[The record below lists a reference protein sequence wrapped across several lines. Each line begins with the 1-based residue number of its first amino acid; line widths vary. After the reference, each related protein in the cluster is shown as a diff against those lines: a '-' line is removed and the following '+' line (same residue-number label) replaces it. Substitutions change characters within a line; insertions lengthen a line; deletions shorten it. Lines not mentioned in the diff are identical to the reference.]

1 MSLYRGEKVLDG
13 ADFFTDSLPFYFN
26 RVEETFDLQMH
37 SHRFVEI
44 VLVAEGEGFH
54 FIDEDVVRVTK
65 NDVFLLPAGTRH
77 VFRPGHAG
85 SRRPLI
91 VYNCLYEPG
100 KLLSCLEHLPG
111 FHELSRSRPYLFE
124 GSATSSPGWLHLR
137 DGGSPWSIWFRSAYR
152 EFTERKPGYLLQLY
166 SQFIELAVMLERHL
180 ERLQSSSAAEPLNQ
194 MMETVLRRIDTD
206 YATRLSARKFAAATH
221 LSERHFRRLFRQYA
235 GCTFH
240 NYVRNKR
247 MERSRELL
255 ASTRLSVI
263 EIMRSVGYADKK
275 HFLSL
280 FKQSTGVSPTEYRR
294 QASLD
299 RPLEHK

>member
-44 VLVAEGEGFH
+44 VLVDEGEGFH
-54 FIDEDVVRVTK
+54 FIDEEVVRVTK

-85 SRRPLI
+85 SRHPLI
-91 VYNCLYEPG
+91 VYNCLFEPS
-100 KLLSCLEHLPG
+100 KLLACLEHLPG

-124 GSATSSPGWLHLR
+124 GTRASSPGWLHLR
-137 DGGSPWSIWFRSAYR
+137 EGGSPWSIWFRAAYR

-166 SQFIELAVMLERHL
+166 SRFIELAVMLERHL
-180 ERLQSSSAAEPLNQ
+180 ERLQSNSAAEPENRF
-194 MMETVLRRIDTD
+194 MEEVLRRIDKD
-206 YATRLSARKFAAATH
+206 YAMQLSAQSFAAATH
-221 LSERHFRRLFRQYA
+221 LSERHFRRLFQQFA
-235 GCTFH
+235 GCTFQE
-240 NYVRNKR
+240 YVRSKR

-255 ASTRLSVI
+255 ASTRLPVI
-263 EIMRSVGYADKK
+263 EIMKRVGYTDKK